1 MNQFNNRHLIIT
13 HADDPS
19 GKDPVAIIARCYWEV
34 IESRSLLPEEIIT
47 TTTSTTK
54 GDIDDVTIDD
64 HELSS
69 ASTITCDREAC
80 DREVK
85 RSRIESLLV
94 DEEATV
100 IVHEQQPVLK
110 SRNYNPLIFRDTT
123 GPHDFVR
130 RSTVEQ
136 DGISYVTIEV
146 KLVSKIHESSNFI
159 NEAVVMGD
167 EDPLKKTC
175 GYLCR
180 LKELFKHLFEEIVD
194 YLDDNEAEMFLI
206 NVINDMLNMI
216 GRGSLYLDAALRELD
231 ALYLATGNTVKREEW
246 KQETDRYY
254 KWTLNA
260 FKEHVFKEMEEHRI
274 KMFKEAAAKSGEEV
288 TYEKELCL

>member
-47 TTTSTTK
+47 TTTSSTTK
-54 GDIDDVTIDD
+54 VGIDDVTIDD
-64 HELSS
+64 HETSS
-69 ASTITCDREAC
+69 ASTTTCDREAC
-80 DREVK
+80 DRELK

-110 SRNYNPLIFRDTT
+110 SRNCYPLIFRDTT
-123 GPHDFVR
+123 GPHDMLSR
-130 RSTVEQ
+130 TTVKQ

-159 NEAVVMGD
+159 NEAVVMD
-167 EDPLKKTC
+167 DVDSLKKTC

-216 GRGSLYLDAALRELD
+216 GRGSIYLDAALRELD

-260 FKEHVFKEMEEHRI
+260 FKEHIFKEMEEHRI
-274 KMFKEAAAKSGEEV
+274 KMFKEAAAKRGEEV
-288 TYEKELCL
+288 TYEKELC

>member
-1 MNQFNNRHLIIT
+1 MNQFNNRHLIIR

-19 GKDPVAIIARCYWEV
+19 GKDPVATIARCYWEV

-47 TTTSTTK
+47 TTTSSTTK
-54 GDIDDVTIDD
+54 GDRDDVTIDD
-64 HELSS
+64 HETTS
-69 ASTITCDREAC
+69 ASTTTC

-123 GPHDFVR
+123 GPHDMVR
-130 RSTVEQ
+130 RTIVEQ

-159 NEAVVMGD
+159 NEAV
-167 EDPLKKTC
+167 PK
-175 GYLCR
+175 
-180 LKELFKHLFEEIVD
+180 D
-194 YLDDNEAEMFLI
+194 YQI
-206 NVINDMLNMI
+206 
-216 GRGSLYLDAALRELD
+216 
-231 ALYLATGNTVKREEW
+231 
-246 KQETDRYY
+246 
-254 KWTLNA
+254 
-260 FKEHVFKEMEEHRI
+260 
-274 KMFKEAAAKSGEEV
+274 
-288 TYEKELCL
+288 

>member
-1 MNQFNNRHLIIT
+1 MNQFNNRHLVIT

-47 TTTSTTK
+47 TTSSTTK
-54 GDIDDVTIDD
+54 GGIDDVTIDD

-69 ASTITCDREAC
+69 ASTTTCDREAC
-80 DREVK
+80 NREMK

-110 SRNYNPLIFRDTT
+110 SRNDNPLIFCDTT

-130 RSTVEQ
+130 RTTVEQ

-146 KLVSKIHESSNFI
+146 TLANKIHESSGK
-159 NEAVVMGD
+159 GD
-167 EDPLKKTC
+167 EAISN
-175 GYLCR
+175 GYFSR
-180 LKELFKHLFEEIVD
+180 LKDQELFKHLFKEIVD
-194 YLDDNEAEMFLI
+194 YLDDNEAELFLL
-206 NVINDMLNMI
+206 NVIDDIVKMI
-216 GRGSLYLDAALRELD
+216 GG
-231 ALYLATGNTVKREEW
+231 
-246 KQETDRYY
+246 
-254 KWTLNA
+254 
-260 FKEHVFKEMEEHRI
+260 
-274 KMFKEAAAKSGEEV
+274 
-288 TYEKELCL
+288 

>member
-1 MNQFNNRHLIIT
+1 MNQFSNRHLIIR

-47 TTTSTTK
+47 TTTK
-54 GDIDDVTIDD
+54 GDVTIDD
-64 HELSS
+64 HETTS
-69 ASTITCDREAC
+69 ASTKTCDREAC

-110 SRNYNPLIFRDTT
+110 SRYCYPLIFRDTT

-130 RSTVEQ
+130 RTTVEQ

-146 KLVSKIHESSNFI
+146 TLANKIHESSGKSD
-159 NEAVVMGD
+159 EAISN
-167 EDPLKKTC
+167 
-175 GYLCR
+175 GYFSR
-180 LKELFKHLFEEIVD
+180 LKDQELFKHLFKEIVD
-194 YLDDNEAEMFLI
+194 YLDNFEAEMFLL
-206 NVINDMLNMI
+206 NVIDDIVKMI
-216 GRGSLYLDAALRELD
+216 GGGSIYLDAALRELD
-231 ALYLATGNTVKREEW
+231 AFYLATGETVKREEL
-246 KQETDRYY
+246 KKETVVYF
-254 KWTLNA
+254 KWILNA
-260 FKEHVFKEMEEHRI
+260 LKEETNQKLKEHEANLLKE
-274 KMFKEAAAKSGEEV
+274 EAAAKRREEV
-288 TYEKELCL
+288 HK

>member
-69 ASTITCDREAC
+69 ASTTTCDREAC
-80 DREVK
+80 DRELK

-110 SRNYNPLIFRDTT
+110 SRNCYPLIFRDTT

-130 RSTVEQ
+130 RTTVEQ
-136 DGISYVTIEV
+136 DLSLIHISEPTRR
-146 KLVSKIHESSNFI
+146 S
-159 NEAVVMGD
+159 
-167 EDPLKKTC
+167 
-175 GYLCR
+175 
-180 LKELFKHLFEEIVD
+180 
-194 YLDDNEAEMFLI
+194 
-206 NVINDMLNMI
+206 
-216 GRGSLYLDAALRELD
+216 
-231 ALYLATGNTVKREEW
+231 
-246 KQETDRYY
+246 
-254 KWTLNA
+254 
-260 FKEHVFKEMEEHRI
+260 
-274 KMFKEAAAKSGEEV
+274 
-288 TYEKELCL
+288 